1 MRFPSIETRKG
12 TFLPRHHWPGH
23 ELCFFLHDIM
33 AHMLATGERAGTFH
47 AKYQLSD
54 DEVEAF
60 NKADDVFQW
69 LDRYRTPEERAAVL
83 VATMFPAIIS
93 DMLHCIYEAL
103 ESSRKAK
110 LNISYMLLRK
120 PIQESIYVLE
130 AVIADR
136 SDFAKKLTES
146 PTKLWSQGAGGREV
160 HRSNIA
166 KVLQAIGDDGRFSA
180 DYLAQLR
187 YDKLAED
194 GFDGICN
201 KAMHLFTNHKAIE
214 TEPMNINF
222 IFSNWDS
229 KESQWSFLYTR
240 LPYVLAYAYRIVET
254 VCAGI
259 SPTDPVYLE
268 VLERRLA
275 AHVLLWGATLD
286 ETYASAP
293 LLIFV
298 FKYREWLFEHCRA
311 NGYRTPEFKDLV
323 RMRETGAFPGESRW
337 SVWQRMRHLQEAA
350 EMSGSAAPTWV
361 TRLLRALGL
370 SSVTEA

>member
-1 MRFPSIETRKG
+1 MRFPSIESRKG
-12 TFLPRHHWPGH
+12 TFLPAHHWVGH
-23 ELCFFLHDIM
+23 ELCFFVHDTLGQL
-33 AHMLATGERAGTFH
+33 LAAGERAGAFH
-47 AKYQLSD
+47 VKFQLRE

-60 NKADDVFQW
+60 NRAEDVFQW

-83 VATMFPAIIS
+83 ATTMFPAILS

-103 ESSRKAK
+103 ETSRKAK
-110 LNISYMLLRK
+110 LNVSYMLLRK
-120 PIQESIYVLE
+120 PIQESLYVLE

-136 SDFAKKLTES
+136 SDFAKKLTEN
-146 PTKLWSQGAGGREV
+146 PTKLWSQGVGGRDA

-166 KVLQAIGDDGRFSA
+166 KVLQVIGDNGRFNA

-187 YDKLAED
+187 YDKSAED

-201 KAMHLFTNHKAIE
+201 NATHLFTNHKAIE

-240 LPYVLAYAYRIVET
+240 LPYILSYAYRIVET
-254 VCAGI
+254 ICADI
-259 SPTDPVYLE
+259 SPTYPAYLE
-268 VLERRLA
+268 ELERRLS

-286 ETYASAP
+286 GTYASGP

-298 FKYREWLFEHCRA
+298 LKHREWLFEHCRS
-311 NGYRTPEFKDLV
+311 NGYRIPEFKDLV
-323 RMRETGAFPGESRW
+323 RMR
-337 SVWQRMRHLQEAA
+337 
-350 EMSGSAAPTWV
+350 
-361 TRLLRALGL
+361 
-370 SSVTEA
+370 

>member
-1 MRFPSIETRKG
+1 MRFSSIESRKG
-12 TFLPRHHWPGH
+12 TFLPEHHWPGH
-23 ELCFFLHDIM
+23 ELCFFVHDAM
-33 AHMLATGERAGTFH
+33 GHMLAAGERAGAFRV
-47 AKYQLSD
+47 KFQLHG
-54 DEVEAF
+54 DEVDAF
-60 NKADDVFQW
+60 TKAEDVFQW

-83 VATMFPAIIS
+83 VATMFPAILS

-120 PIQESIYVLE
+120 PIQESLYVLE

-146 PTKLWSQGAGGREV
+146 PTKLWSQGVGGREA

-166 KVLQAIGDDGRFSA
+166 KVLHAIGDDGHFSA

-187 YDKLAED
+187 YDKSAED

-240 LPYVLAYAYRIVET
+240 LPYVLTYAYRIVET

-259 SPTDPVYLE
+259 SPTYSVYLE
-268 VLERRLA
+268 ELERRLA

-286 ETYASAP
+286 ETYATGP

-298 FKYREWLFEHCRA
+298 LKHREWLFEHCRA

-337 SVWQRMRHLQEAA
+337 SVWQRMSHFQEAA
-350 EMSGSAAPTWV
+350 EVSGSAAPTWR

-370 SSVTEA
+370 STVPDA